1 MKYLGLVAVL
11 CALAA
16 AAPARAFEI
25 QGEKATLEDGTT
37 QFAPPGTQFVK
48 PDYTHGSSLAL
59 PYIGEADS
67 GFIADY
73 GNSIPIPGPGIDRPA
88 PAWALQPSR

>member
-1 MKYLGLVAVL
+1 MKYLGLVVVL

-16 AAPARAFEI
+16 GVPAQAFDI

-48 PDYTHGSSLAL
+48 PDYTQGSSLAL
-59 PYIGEADS
+59 PYIGESDS
-67 GFIADY
+67 GFLSDY
-73 GNSIPIPGPGIDRPA
+73 GNAIPIPGPGIDKPA
-88 PAWALQPSR
+88 PAWALRPSY